1 MIEAMS
7 SDTLQI
13 ERDTKTGRFLPGNSG
28 NGGRKPGSRNRLGEQ
43 FLEDLRDLWE
53 TQGPD
58 VLARVARDDP
68 STLLKVIA
76 SLMPRDLNIT
86 GSVDIGIDA
95 GSVLQNFRRA
105 VELLGNQAPARL
117 PNVKVINGKS

>member
-1 MIEAMS
+1 MS